1 MNQIVIP
8 LQNYLTAENKIR
20 LGATSKAMREAFQND
35 REILVFQ
42 EYQKMK
48 RAFFLRAF
56 IQSLFMNRETWNELT
71 AHMTALYQRASSS
84 PKQQANMLNRYY
96 QGVPMVDER
105 IMGSSLTTKLGKI
118 DKILSHFIA
127 DSVKKITNTKT
138 NFKQMLQTDHHFKSN
153 PNLVFKILKTV
164 HDRSGPRGVSQQ
176 HRSGQNTLNVVERM
190 TGGVPISEYIMTRT
204 WKVSPYAPFAQLFD
218 FGKQQTIVTLL
229 LQPVSK
235 RAVHAFLLQTEVK
248 NGRVR
253 NFSENPATGT
263 ASNRTAS
270 NRTAHMTDQN
280 GSQDPFRRNNTNAFI
295 AQKYPTFRKHF
306 NTVPR
311 ASLTT
316 HFKRKQAERRREKE
330 SILRK
335 GKMPKNQG
343 QSSGLTPMEKRF
355 PKWIGYER

>member
-1 MNQIVIP
+1 MNSIVIP
-8 LQNYLTAENKIR
+8 LQNYLNVENKIR
-20 LGATSKAMREAFQND
+20 LGATSKAMRETFRND
-35 REILVFQ
+35 REVFVFQ

-56 IQSLFMNRETWNELT
+56 IQSLFMDRETWNELT
-71 AHMTALYQRASSS
+71 AHMTALYQRASS
-84 PKQQANMLNRYY
+84 PQQQADMLNRYY

-105 IMGSSLTTKLGKI
+105 IMGSSLTTKLVKI

-127 DSVKKITNTKT
+127 DSVKKIVNSKT
-138 NFKQMLQTDHHFKSN
+138 NFKRMLQEDHHFKSN
-153 PNLVFKILKTV
+153 PNLIYKILKTV

-176 HRSGQNTLNVVERM
+176 HRSGQNTLNAVERM

-218 FGKQQTIVTLL
+218 LGKKQTIVTLL

-235 RAVHAFLLQTEVK
+235 RAVHAFLSQTEVK

-253 NFSENPATGT
+253 NFSENPVVTT
-263 ASNRTAS
+263 ITNRTA
-270 NRTAHMTDQN
+270 A
-280 GSQDPFRRNNTNAFI
+280 RRNNGNKQTDPFKRSNADAFI
-295 AQKYPTFRKHF
+295 AQKYPTFRKAF

-311 ASLTT
+311 ASLTP

-343 QSSGLTPMEKRF
+343 QFSGLTPMEKRF
-355 PKWIGYER
+355 PKWIGYEMKN